1 VALEAVS
8 AAAEPSSATAVEDD
22 RVIVLRDVTKV
33 YEMEEIVVN
42 ALAGITLTIED
53 GEFVAIMGASGSGK
67 STLMNILGCLDQPT
81 SGVYELDSL
90 PINDRSEDE
99 LARIRNEKIGFVFQ
113 SYNLLPRLPAIDQ
126 VALPLV
132 YSGTPDRHR
141 LAQDALEAVG
151 LADRLRHRPTQLS
164 GGQQQRVAIARALV
178 KQPSLIL
185 ADEPTGN
192 LDSHSTEEI
201 LNLFEALN
209 REGGMTIVLV
219 THEDDVGARAD
230 RIITVRDGLIVSD
243 EPNRRPRAA
252 TTRIPVAPTQVT
264 APLPQ
269 AVERLPG

>member
-1 VALEAVS
+1 M
-8 AAAEPSSATAVEDD
+8 
-22 RVIVLRDVTKV
+22 IVLRDVTKV